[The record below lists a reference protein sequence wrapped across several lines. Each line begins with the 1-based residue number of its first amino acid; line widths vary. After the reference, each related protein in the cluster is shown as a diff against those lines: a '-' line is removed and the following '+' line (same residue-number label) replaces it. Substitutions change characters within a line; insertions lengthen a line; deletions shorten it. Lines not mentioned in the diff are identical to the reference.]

1 MKWVL
6 GVVLGLGLGA
16 AGSSCAA
23 VPRGYYYA
31 NPAGGSAYRSG
42 EPRMDSTY
50 TYTLQ
55 PDFLQCDELVRLN
68 EYCVKQIN
76 RYRSGELKFTGG
88 ASDPAL
94 GSPRALQE
102 ATLNAKCQAEN
113 NMGDLVL
120 MGKAGGNCGQGA
132 HQNAWACKAMGG
144 SQAQNA
150 CCPRNAGSTYASVA
164 AVLDGCLKQMWD
176 EGLNPSGVTGHWK
189 SMKNPSYSFA
199 SCSFVFAKSSSGGNV
214 VHINQNFASAFNA
227 TKALESYTSGAG
239 AVAYSPIVVMMM
251 LLLVAV

>member
-1 MKWVL
+1 MKL
-6 GVVLGLGLGA
+6 VLGLLLGIGMGVR
-16 AGSSCAA
+16 GSSCAA
-23 VPRGYYYA
+23 LPKGYYYP
-31 NPAGGSAYRSG
+31 NSAGGYAYRSG
-42 EPRMDSTY
+42 QPQSDETY
-50 TYTLQ
+50 KYTLK
-55 PDFLQCDELVRLN
+55 PDFLQCDELVKLN

-88 ASDPAL
+88 KSDSAL
-94 GSPRALQE
+94 GNPKPLQE

-120 MGKAGGNCGQGA
+120 MGKASGNCGLGA
-132 HQNAWACKAMGG
+132 HQNAWACQAMGG

-164 AVLDGCLKQMWD
+164 AVLDGCLTQMWD

-189 SMKNPSYSFA
+189 NMKGPAYSFA

-214 VHINQNFASAFNA
+214 VHINQNFASAFNS
-227 TKALESYTSGAG
+227 TKALESYTSSAG
-239 AVAYSPIVVMMM
+239 ALLANPFSLLL
-251 LLLVAV
+251 LLLVMVL